1 MKILITFVITLIL
14 TGQVWAAREVQN
26 GGGGWVRDGEY
37 MTFYSAQ
44 IPVARKP
51 LEIREVPGLSF
62 LLQKIVDL
70 HISENYRAKLLD
82 KILPTNKR
90 IYYRVNADRLDAE
103 QYQELISKYSAV
115 MGVAKENLTIFAT
128 TDAKSAE
135 TFLLPDFYKLTEL
148 EQAVVLLHES
158 AWVLDPFLDY
168 HGVVAF
174 EQATQAF
181 FEDGA
186 TAQNVDSF
194 YRQLSLLLK
203 DPRVALLPTLQFDI
217 DAGVLP
223 ARLVLKDVFGETY
236 LKCLASSPLDVVDLV
251 YRSQDCARTLQ
262 LQILKLSLKYP
273 SSLFFAA
280 LLNYLNTGHSILLQK
295 HKPSADILNG
305 QFLKSSLKEQNG
317 NMVLEITDSYGS
329 KQGVFLFL

>member
-1 MKILITFVITLIL
+1 MKKLITFIITFIL

-26 GGGGWVRDGEY
+26 GGGGWMSDGEY
-37 MTFYSAQ
+37 KTFYSAE
-44 IPVARKP
+44 IPVTRKP
-51 LEIREVPGLSF
+51 LEINEIPGLSF
-62 LLQKIVDL
+62 LLKKVVDL
-70 HISENYRAKLLD
+70 HISENHRAKLLD
-82 KILPTNKR
+82 KILPTSKR

-103 QYQELISKYSAV
+103 KYQELISKYSAV

-148 EQAVVLLHES
+148 ELAVVLLHES
-158 AWVLDPFLDY
+158 AWMLDPLLDY
-168 HGVVAF
+168 QGVVTF

-181 FEDGA
+181 FEDGT
-186 TAQNVDSF
+186 TAQNVHSF

-223 ARLVLKDVFGETY
+223 ARLVLKDVFGESY
-236 LKCLASSPLDVVDLV
+236 LTCLASPVLDAMDML
-251 YRSQDCARTLQ
+251 YHSQNCARTLQ
-262 LQILKLSLKYP
+262 SQILKLSLKHP

-295 HKPSADILNG
+295 QKPSADILNG
-305 QFLKSSLKEQNG
+305 LFLKNSLKEQNG
-317 NMVLEITDSYGS
+317 NLVLEIKDSYGS